1 MKTYSTAYVF
11 PGQGSQRLGMGKD
24 LFDRY
29 PEIEKDAD
37 DILGYS
43 IRELCLED
51 PDKQLVQTQFTQ
63 PALYTVNAMT
73 YRAAVAE
80 RGVAGDILAGHS
92 LGEYNA
98 LHAADVFDFATGL
111 KLVRRRGEIM
121 SKIKGGGMAAV
132 IGMSSSET
140 QDFLNKNGLT
150 SLDVANENSPLQAVI
165 SGREEDIKSAMKPFS
180 GVEGCNFIPLRV
192 SGAFHS
198 RYMQDARS
206 EFEEYLRQ
214 FEFKPP
220 QRAVL
225 SNVEAR
231 PYSDGR
237 VQELLSKQITSP
249 VKWCETVQVMLG
261 AGIDQIHE
269 AGPGDVLDKLVTAI
283 RQQAP
288 AIAIDWPI

>member
-1 MKTYSTAYVF
+1 MKTYSTAYIF
-11 PGQGSQRLGMGKD
+11 PGQGSQHLGMGKD
-24 LFDRY
+24 LFERY
-29 PEIEKDAD
+29 PEIEKEAD

-43 IRELCLED
+43 IRKLCLED
-51 PDKQLVQTQFTQ
+51 PDKELVQTQFTQ

-80 RGVAGDILAGHS
+80 RGIGGDILAGHS

-132 IGMSSSET
+132 LGMSSSET
-140 QDFLNKNGLT
+140 KDFLTKNGLT
-150 SLDVANENSPLQAVI
+150 TLDVANENSPSQAVI
-165 SGREEDIKSAMKPFS
+165 SGREEDIKSAMKPFGS
-180 GVEGCNFIPLRV
+180 IEGCNFIPLRV

-198 RYMQDARS
+198 RYMQDARA
-206 EFEEYLRQ
+206 EFEDYLRQ
-214 FEFKPP
+214 FEFKAP

-231 PYSDGR
+231 PYTEER
-237 VQELLSKQITSP
+237 VQELLSKQITNP

-269 AGPGDVLDKLVTAI
+269 AGPGTVLDKLVISI